1 MTAGGIYV
9 HLPYCASRCGYC
21 AFVVTTDGSSRD
33 AYLRALE
40 AEAALASEEA
50 RGWVFDS
57 IYLGGGTPS
66 LLPPASIGRLLSTLR
81 SDFAVSVEAEVTLEA
96 NPEDVS
102 ADTARAWT
110 AAGVTRISVGVQSL
124 ADAELAAVG

>member
-1 MTAGGIYV
+1 QLPKSLSLFRRDPRGGRGGPGGGAMTAGGIYV

-40 AEAALASEEA
+40 TETALAAEEA
-50 RGWVFDS
+50 NGWTFDS

-66 LLPPASIGRLLSTLR
+66 LLPPMAIERLLSTLR
-81 SDFAVSVEAEVTLEA
+81 GRFAVSADAEVTLEA

-102 ADTARAWT
+102 PD
-110 AAGVTRISVGVQSL
+110 
-124 ADAELAAVG
+124 